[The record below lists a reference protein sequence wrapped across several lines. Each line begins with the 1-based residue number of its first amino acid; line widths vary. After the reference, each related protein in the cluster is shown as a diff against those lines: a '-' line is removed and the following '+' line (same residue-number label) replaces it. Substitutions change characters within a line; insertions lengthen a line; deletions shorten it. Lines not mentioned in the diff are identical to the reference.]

1 MIKIYPMLELHFGIY
16 VVWSVFTIFCIAS
29 ALFGVFI
36 VPETK
41 GKSFDEIAEIF
52 DKRKKVAN
60 NN

>member
-1 MIKIYPMLELHFGIY
+1 MLELHFGIY